1 MDNFL
6 IPPEVAGI
14 IAKLQGGGYDAHI
27 VGGCVRDLLR
37 GVKPKDWD
45 VTTSAKPEE
54 ILQLFL
60 ESFYENKFLT
70 VTTKTGSE
78 GPTLAE
84 IEITTFR
91 AEGKYTDKRHPDE
104 VRFAKTLEEDLSR
117 RDFTVNAIALDS
129 GKSDF
134 RIIDPFNGQSDLENK
149 LIRAVGDPEKRFAE
163 DALRMMR
170 SV

>member
-1 MDNFL
+1 MVDVMSNGHFF
-6 IPPEVAGI
+6 IPPEVAEVV
-14 IAKLQGGGYDAHI
+14 AKLQDAGHEAYI

-37 GVKPKDWD
+37 NAKPKDWD
-45 VTTSAKPEE
+45 VTTSAKP
-54 ILQLFL
+54 
-60 ESFYENKFLT
+60 
-70 VTTKTGSE
+70 GSE
-78 GPTLAE
+78 DPTLAE

-134 RIIDPFNGQSDLENK
+134 RIIDPFNGQSDLEQK
-149 LIRAVGDPEKRFAE
+149 FI
-163 DALRMMR
+163 
-170 SV
+170 